1 MALSKERLLRFVEDQ
16 LGVDTADLAADT
28 LLFSSGMI
36 DSASMVDLIVFLESE
51 GYVKFAP
58 DDITLDHLD
67 SIGRILDFV
76 AGNSHRGRHR

>member
-1 MALSKERLLRFVEDQ
+1 MALSKERLLQFVEDR
-16 LGVDTADLAADT
+16 LGVDTAELDADT
-28 LLFSSGMI
+28 PLFSSGMI

-76 AGNSHRGRHR
+76 AANRHDREYR